1 MGVLTCLLV
10 AVLGVYVFYILFHAE
25 WLIGDDAFML
35 RRTAFGIPFPLSES
49 IMPSVG
55 FFRPFDYLHENI
67 VLLFHSGMHNAF
79 EHYIINAVSFLS
91 SIISSMP
98 FLSSFVRALLPEFY
112 G

>member
-1 MGVLTCLLV
+1 MKNLSSLSKGLVGVLTCLLV

-79 EHYIINAVSFLS
+79 EHYIINAV
-91 SIISSMP
+91 
-98 FLSSFVRALLPEFY
+98 LSSFVRALLPEFY